1 VVEIIPWRLMRWSEQ
16 QVMRSEEWW
25 RSLQPFIETF
35 WEDVEKAKRG
45 EFTVPDSTRISKR
58 VREDPCQI
66 VFHREG
72 AENTIVQDPPAETT
86 VQEAPQDIKIVF
98 LP

>member
-1 VVEIIPWRLMRWSEQ
+1 
-16 QVMRSEEWW
+16 MRSEEWW

-45 EFTVPDSTRISKR
+45 EFTIPDSTRLTKR

-72 AENTIVQDPPAETT
+72 AENTIVQEPPAETT
-86 VQEAPQDIKIVF
+86 VQEASQEAPQDMKIVF
-98 LP
+98 LQ